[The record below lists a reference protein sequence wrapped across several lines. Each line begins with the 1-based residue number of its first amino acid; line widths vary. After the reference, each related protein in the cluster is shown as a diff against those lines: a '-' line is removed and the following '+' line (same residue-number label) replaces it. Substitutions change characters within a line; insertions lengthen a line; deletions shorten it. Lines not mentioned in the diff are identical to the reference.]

1 MEKFDLYKDIQTRT
15 GGDIYVGIVG
25 PVRTGKSTFVRKFV
39 EHMVLPELKDREYD
53 RAKDE
58 MPASASGKTVTTVE
72 PKFVPRTAVKVELGD
87 GTDMRI
93 RLVDCVGF
101 LVPGAE
107 GAEENGVPRMV
118 KTPWQDQ
125 PLPFREAAKIGTQK
139 VITDHAT
146 IGIVVTTDGSFGDL
160 PRSSFM
166 EAEKEAISQLQKIG
180 KPFLVI
186 VNSSNPHGEDAK
198 TTAEYLLRTYGV
210 TCMTL
215 N

>member
-107 GAEENGVPRMV
+107 GAEVGETHDR
-118 KTPWQDQ
+118 QDQ
-125 PLPFREAAKIGTQK
+125 RQHTADHDRKQGQQHRHNQALFKQLCIRQNLRKIRPLDKIGHK
-139 VITDHAT
+139 V
-146 IGIVVTTDGSFGDL
+146 
-160 PRSSFM
+160 
-166 EAEKEAISQLQKIG
+166 
-180 KPFLVI
+180 
-186 VNSSNPHGEDAK
+186 
-198 TTAEYLLRTYGV
+198 LLSR
-210 TCMTL
+210 
-215 N
+215 